1 MLQHCVWFGFV
12 LTFVAHFSYS
22 FSFSLIPCVASLE
35 SFFFFLLS
43 FQGSLYHV
51 IRYFR
56 SSHRIRRWLDLFPDL

>member
-35 SFFFFLLS
+35 SFFFFIVISGLLVS
-43 FQGSLYHV
+43 CDKIFQ
-51 IRYFR
+51 I
-56 SSHRIRRWLDLFPDL
+56 